1 MEDFFF
7 IIYFCYDSFTKF
19 FGGRNFF
26 LVPTKMEKRRE
37 YRDLEMSTWK
47 HDDLGRDR
55 SRYSFSGG
63 SCLIRREPLYSG
75 ESFRRRSVSPDRAPR
90 RLSRQ
95 RTLKPLS
102 PLSEADFD
110 GVSSRG
116 VEEKE
121 RGEMELPMDVLKE
134 IGVKLPNRDL
144 ARLCQT
150 NREWARV
157 CRDDYF
163 WRLRVQRYHPR
174 QEAYKPAGMTWLEFY
189 RYLEK
194 VLEPN
199 AFLVVATNY
208 SLNGSGGGNVGL
220 TWGFLVVPTETG
232 YVIFRG
238 EPVRRG
244 RLLAVQ
250 VIDDP
255 SYFKEKI
262 QFYPQPLPESFPE
275 LLFDEELPWRS
286 LVYLLP
292 SDIYLVKS
300 LAENPTPEGMKR
312 LDDIVKY
319 LRVIVSGEDDDEEV
333 YIVPEEIPVD
343 ILAEEVNV

>member
-1 MEDFFF
+1 
-7 IIYFCYDSFTKF
+7 
-19 FGGRNFF
+19 
-26 LVPTKMEKRRE
+26 MEKRRE
-37 YRDLEMSTWK
+37 FRDLRR
-47 HDDLGRDR
+47 DL
-55 SRYSFSGG
+55 SRLPHPGG
-63 SCLIRREPLYSG
+63 SCLTRRESLYSG
-75 ESFRRRSVSPDRAPR
+75 ESFRRRGISPDRAPR

-95 RTLKPLS
+95 ETLRPLS
-102 PLSEADFD
+102 PLSEAEFD
-110 GVSSRG
+110 GLSSRG
-116 VEEKE
+116 FEEEEKG
-121 RGEMELPMDVLKE
+121 RMELPMDVLRE

-144 ARLCQT
+144 SRLCRT
-150 NREWARV
+150 SRKWAMV

-163 WRLRVQRYHPR
+163 WRLRVQRYYPR
-174 QEAYKPAGMTWLEFY
+174 QEAYKPEGMTWVEFY
-189 RYLEK
+189 RQLEDPNK
-194 VLEPN
+194 EPN

-208 SLNGSGGGNVGL
+208 SLNGSGGRNVGL

-250 VIDDP
+250 VIDNP

-262 QFYPQPLPESFPE
+262 QFYPLPLPESFPE
-275 LLFDEELPWRS
+275 LLSDEESPWRS

-292 SDIYLVKS
+292 SDIGLVIS
-300 LAENPTPEGMKR
+300 LAKNPTPEGMKR